1 MKSIVVLALAS
12 LAAAGALQAQTLTPA
27 QARMVGGCAIY
38 PADNI
43 WNTPVNSLP
52 VDQDSAVYINTIGK
66 SYPLHPDFGR
76 DASNGIPINV
86 VTSSATKV
94 KTTFDDADDSEAG
107 SYPVGSSANAL
118 VEGGPNPK
126 SGDDHHFL
134 TVMGSPMCV
143 LYEMYN
149 VNPITSAG
157 TVGRKSNGTISAYEG
172 NYVDLTSNQLRALP
186 PNTPMGLNSA
196 DAAGLEIMPALV
208 RYDEANSGQIN
219 HALRFTLPM
228 TRAAFV
234 WPARHYASSNSSNT
248 LLPMGARIRL
258 KSSFNTAGYSAK
270 NKAILK
276 ALKTYGAILAD
287 NGSPLYLSG
296 TPDVRWDDDDLHNL
310 TKITMNDFEV
320 VSMSA
325 IAGLQYLPNSGKV
338 NPQAKL
344 K

>member
-1 MKSIVVLALAS
+1 LKQLLALALAS
-12 LAAAGALQAQTLTPA
+12 LAAAGALHAQTLTPA
-27 QARMVGGCAIY
+27 QARVVGGCMIY

-43 WNTPVNSLP
+43 WNTPINGLP
-52 VDQDSAVYINTIGK
+52 ADPDSAVYINTIGK
-66 SYPLHPDFGR
+66 SYALHPDFGR

-86 VTSSATKV
+86 VDSTATKV
-94 KTTFDDADDSEAG
+94 TTTFDDKDDSDKG
-107 SYPVGSSANAL
+107 PYPVGTSANAL
-118 VEGGPNPK
+118 VEGGPHPK

-134 TVMGSPMCV
+134 TVVSAPKCA

-149 VNPITSAG
+149 VTPITSAG
-157 TVGRKSNGTISAYEG
+157 TVGRKANGSIHAYEG
-172 NYVDLTSNQLRALP
+172 NYVDLTSNQLRPLP
-186 PNTPMGLNSA
+186 ANSPMGLNSA

-208 RYDEANSGQIN
+208 RYDEVASGQIN

-234 WPARHYASSNSSNT
+234 WPARHYASSNTSTT

-270 NKAILK
+270 NQAILN

-310 TKITMNDFEV
+310 GKITFNDFEV
-320 VSMSA
+320 VSLSA
-325 IAGLQYLPNSGKV
+325 IADLEYLPNSGKV
-338 NPQAKL
+338 DPEAKL

>member
-1 MKSIVVLALAS
+1 MKQLLALALAS
-12 LAAAGALQAQTLTPA
+12 LAVAGALQAQTLTPA
-27 QARMVGGCAIY
+27 QARMVGGCMIY

-43 WNTPVNSLP
+43 WNTPINGLP
-52 VDQDSAVYINTIGK
+52 VDQDSAVFINTIGK
-66 SYPLHPDFGR
+66 GYALHPDFGR
-76 DASNGIPINV
+76 EASNGMPINV
-86 VTSSATKV
+86 VDGKATKV
-94 KTTFDDADDSEAG
+94 KTTFEDKDDSDKG
-107 SYPVGSSANAL
+107 PYPVGSSANAL

-134 TVMGSPMCV
+134 TVVSAPKCV

-149 VNPITSAG
+149 VSPITSGG
-157 TVGRKSNGTISAYEG
+157 TVGRKSNGTIQAYSG

-186 PNTPMGLNSA
+186 PNSPMGLNSA

-208 RYDEANSGQIN
+208 RYDEAASGQIN
-219 HALRFTLPM
+219 HALRFTLPV
-228 TRAAFV
+228 TRSAFV
-234 WPARHYASSNSSNT
+234 WPARHYASSNASNT

-258 KSSFNTAGYSAK
+258 KASFNTAGYSQK
-270 NKAILK
+270 NQAILN

-287 NGSPLYLSG
+287 NGSPLFLSG

-310 TKITMNDFEV
+310 GKVTFTDFEV

-325 IAGLQYLPNSGKV
+325 IADLEYVPNSGKV
-338 NPQAKL
+338 DPDAKL